1 MRNLPQAILQIAVGT
16 GLVLAILW
24 TWFHP
29 GRFSNIQLL
38 GGILFVELLFVF
50 VWHYERYFFAVVMIS
65 FLWAGTMLPLQDG
78 FNIVRW
84 ILLGIGAVVGC
95 IIWMKSSFRSFSPF
109 HMIAAFCV
117 LSAAASSVVSAY
129 PGISLAKTGSLFLLF
144 LYGSS
149 GLRLAV
155 HGREER
161 FFQKLLLVLEILVYL
176 SALAYFVF
184 GIRLYGNPNSLG
196 AIMGIGVFPVL
207 LWAFLVGQKTVRV
220 RRGVALLVCVGLLLF
235 SVTRAA
241 MLASAVVG
249 LVLCLSLREY
259 KLLFKTGIGFVCIL
273 SLVAILAPS
282 YFEQKTVEFKNDVF
296 YKGHIDQGVLGSRQ
310 SPWDR
315 AATEIRDHPFFG
327 SGFGT
332 SPTGED
338 PGLVLGRFHSTSELS
353 REHGSSYLA
362 ISEWVGLL
370 GLLPFIA
377 LFVALGVN
385 TWKTCAWMMNS
396 RNARHYSIPLA
407 MVVIAGLVHAG
418 FEDWLFAVGSYL
430 SVYFWCL
437 AFILADLV
445 PQRTAVHSVAA
456 AQAVPTWPYPLQAA
470 ASKR

>member
-1 MRNLPQAILQIAVGT
+1 VRTLTQTILQIAVGA

-29 GRFSNIQLL
+29 GRFSNLQLL
-38 GGILFVELLFVF
+38 GGIFFVELLFLF
-50 VWHYERYFFAVVMIS
+50 VWHSERYFFAVLMLS
-65 FLWAGTMLPLQDG
+65 FLWAGAMLPLQDG
-78 FNIVRW
+78 FNVVRW
-84 ILLGIGAVVGC
+84 VVLGVGAIVGC
-95 IIWMKSSFRSFSPF
+95 IIWMKSSFRSFGTF
-109 HMIAAFCV
+109 HMIAASCV
-117 LSAAASSVVSAY
+117 LSAAASSIVSAY
-129 PGISLAKTGSLFLLF
+129 PQISIAKTGSLFLLF
-144 LYGSS
+144 LYGSA
-149 GLRLAV
+149 GARLAV

-161 FFQKLLLVLEILVYL
+161 FFQKLVLALEIVVYV
-176 SALAYFVF
+176 SAVCYFGL
-184 GIRLYGNPNSLG
+184 GIKLYGNPNSLG
-196 AIMGIGVFPVL
+196 AIMGVGVFPVL
-207 LWAFLVGQKTVRV
+207 LWAFLIGQGGVRL
-220 RRGVALLVCVGLLLF
+220 RRGISLLVCLGLLMF

-259 KLLFKTGIGFVCIL
+259 KLLFKATVAFVCIMCV
-273 SLVAILAPS
+273 VAIVAPA
-282 YFEQKTVEFKNDVF
+282 YFDQKTTEFQNDVF
-296 YKGHIDQGVLGSRQ
+296 YKGHRDQGVLGSRQ

-315 AATEIRDHPFFG
+315 AVSEIRDHPYFG

-338 PGLVLGRFHSTSELS
+338 PGLVLGQFHSTSELS

-362 ISEWVGLL
+362 IAEWVGLL

-377 LFVALGVN
+377 LSIALGIN
-385 TWKTCAWMMNS
+385 TGRTCLWMMNS

-418 FEDWLFAVGSYL
+418 FEDWLFAVGSYM
-430 SVYFWCL
+430 SVYVWCM

-445 PQRTAVHSVAA
+445 PQRSAHPVAA
-456 AQAVPTWPYPLQAA
+456 ARPVPTWPYPLQPA